1 MDVAAQEGQKLQLP
15 NIEQLSSQRV
25 LHLLQ
30 DSEGFLWYATE
41 GGGVCRDDGRQVDVF
56 RSDAEH
62 PDLLGSNNVACLA
75 ELGRRIVIGTY
86 HGAYILDKRD
96 YGISRLKDVDDKR
109 VDDILIT
116 TDGHMWLTSNKKI
129 FEYSAECKLLNA
141 YPVGNKYIFRLHE
154 DAKGRVCCTEWE
166 GGTLRLDG
174 GRFQQVTT
182 AWPEQVEFS
191 RVTTDRLGRQLVS
204 DGFGQCYVISNSPQR
219 QWFRDTILTKE
230 QADSMR
236 LAWNL
241 STRPTAIAQADSSLL
256 NGQRD
261 VGVSPA
267 TMVNGKYSV
276 FNGQCSIFFSTGK
289 DIRCK
294 NKECEETVISPT
306 KDVSAM
312 AFTPD
317 GTLWL
322 ATIYGQLYRYHDG
335 KTEPDD
341 YGSNEYGDGVIAM
354 CVDSLGRL
362 LLVSDRYT
370 RIYDPK
376 RRTLRQQSREADGIY
391 CIELQE
397 TKPGERWSQPNRDK
411 VVERMPRWI
420 WWMLAILILALSL
433 LSVHVIKLRKQ
444 RKRFLEQL
452 KNAPSLVRE
461 SAVPSQ
467 IQPAPSSV
475 QESAIPSQTSLPSSW
490 LNKAIAQVEAHL
502 SDEGYTVEQ
511 LSSDMCMSRM
521 TFYRKI
527 QSATGHTPTE
537 FMRTIRL
544 RRAAEMLQ
552 EARLTVTEISYA
564 TGFSSV
570 SYFSRCFRALYGVPP
585 TQYGTQHQ
593 A

>member
-1 MDVAAQEGQKLQLP
+1 MKKDQ
-15 NIEQLSSQRV
+15 
-25 LHLLQ
+25 
-30 DSEGFLWYATE
+30 YAGLVGTNTIRQNYSRM
-41 GGGVCRDDGRQVDVF
+41 GGLDY
-56 RSDAEH
+56 
-62 PDLLGSNNVACLA
+62 
-75 ELGRRIVIGTY
+75 IVEKGGT
-86 HGAYILDKRD
+86 ILDSVSTEVWSGDAVVYVSIATWKKGEEKRKKVLSIQTGDSKDSPFED
-96 YGISRLKDVDDKR
+96 YELDTINSALSLFDVTQAKVLKC
-109 VDDILIT
+109 
-116 TDGHMWLTSNKKI
+116 NK
-129 FEYSAECKLLNA
+129 ESSAC
-141 YPVGNKYIFRLHE
+141 YQGQTHGNKHFL
-154 DAKGRVCCTEWE
+154 
-166 GGTLRLDG
+166 
-174 GRFQQVTT
+174 
-182 AWPEQVEFS
+182 
-191 RVTTDRLGRQLVS
+191 
-204 DGFGQCYVISNSPQR
+204 
-219 QWFRDTILTKE
+219 LTKE

-261 VGVSPA
+261 LGVSPA
-267 TMVNGKYSV
+267 TMVNGKYSM

-397 TKPGERWSQPNRDK
+397 TKSGERWSQPNRDK
-411 VVERMPRWI
+411 VVERMPQWI